1 MSGTSKESLG
11 HWGLPGLGKAC
22 LTTMDKKLNMLNEK
36 VDQLLHFQEDVTEK
50 LQSVCR
56 DMGHLEQGLRR
67 LEASRAPGPG
77 GADGVPR
84 ADTQAGWPEVLELV
98 RAMQQDAAQHGARLE
113 ALFRMVAAVD
123 RAIALVGA
131 TLQKSKVADF
141 LMQGHVPWRGGSPGD
156 SPEENKERVE
166 EEGAKPKHVL
176 SASGVQ
182 SDAREPGEES
192 QKVDV
197 LEGTVERL
205 PPIRAS
211 GLGAD
216 PAQAWASPGQ
226 GDGVPGPAQAFPG
239 HLPLPTKVEA
249 KPPETPSESPRT
261 GLELAPAPGRVNVV
275 SPSLEVA
282 PGAGQGASSSRP
294 DPWPLEEGTR
304 LTPGPG
310 PQCPGPP
317 GLPSQARAAH
327 SGGKT
332 PPRISIHMQEMDTP
346 GEMLVT
352 RRGSLGPSPATEA
365 PAAAQP
371 GEQGPP
377 GTGRCLQAPGTEP
390 REQTPEGARELSPLQ
405 ESSSPRGAKSEEDQR
420 AGVEPSTRPSLAR
433 RDDDDHAVGAL
444 GLQQGKGP
452 GAGNPEP
459 EQDCAARAPG
469 RAEAVRRMPPGVE
482 AGSVVLDDSPAPPAP
497 FEHRVVS
504 VKETSISADYE
515 VCQHEVLGGGRFGQ
529 VHRCTEKSTGLPLAA
544 KIIKVKSAKDR
555 EDVKNEINIMNQLS
569 HVNLI
574 QLYDAFESK
583 HSCTLVMEYVDG
595 GELFDRITD
604 EKYHLTELDVVLFTR
619 QICEG
624 VHYLHQHYI
633 LHLDL
638 KPTTQQ
644 SPQDEQEKLLD
655 EAIQAVK
662 VQSFQMKRCLDK
674 NKLMDALKHASNMLG
689 ELRTSMLSPKSYYEL
704 YMAISDEL
712 HYLEVYLTDE
722 FAKGRKV
729 ADLYE
734 LVQYA
739 GNIIPRLYLLI
750 TVGVVYV
757 KSFPQSRKDI
767 LKDLV
772 EMCRGVQHPLRGLFL
787 RNYLLQCTRN
797 ILPDEGEPTDE
808 ETTGD
813 ISDSMDFVLLNFAEM
828 NKLWV
833 RMQHQGHS
841 RDREKRERERQELR
855 ILVGTNLVRLSQLE
869 GVNVERYKQI
879 VLTGI
884 LEQVVNCRDALAQE
898 YLMECIIQVFPDEFH
913 LQTLN
918 PFLRACAELH
928 QNVNVKNIIIA
939 LIDRLALFAHREDG
953 PGIPADIKLFD
964 IFSQQV
970 ATVIQS
976 RQDMPSEDVVSL
988 QVSLINLAM
997 KCYPDRVDYVDKVL
1011 ETTVEIFNKLNLEH
1025 IATSSAVSKELTR
1038 LLKIPVD
1045 TYNNILTVLKLK
1057 HFHPLFEYFDYESR
1071 KSMSCYVLSNVLDY
1085 NTEIVSQ
1092 DQVDSIMN
1100 LVSTLIQDQ
1109 PDQPVEDPD
1118 PEDFADEQSLVGR
1131 FIHLLRSEDPDQQYL
1146 ILNTA
1151 RKHFGAGGNQ
1161 RIRFTLPPL
1170 VFAAYQLAFRYKENS
1185 KVDDKWEKKCQKIF
1199 SFAHQTISALIKA
1212 ELAELPLRLFLQGA
1226 LAAGEI
1232 GFENHETVA
1241 YEFMSQAFSLYE
1253 DEISDSKAQLAA
1265 ITLIIGTFER
1275 MKCFSEEN
1283 HEPLRTQCALAASK
1297 LLKKPDQ
1304 GRAVSTCAHLFWSG
1318 RNTDKNGE
1326 ELHGGK
1332 RVMEC
1337 LKKALKIANQC
1348 MDPSLQVQLFIEI
1361 LNRYIYFY
1369 EKENDAV
1376 TIQVLNQLIQ
1386 KIREDLPNLESSEE
1400 TEQIN
1405 KHFHNTL
1412 EHLRLRRES
1421 PESEGPIYEG
1431 LIL

>member
-1 MSGTSKESLG
+1 M
-11 HWGLPGLGKAC
+11 
-22 LTTMDKKLNMLNEK
+22 
-36 VDQLLHFQEDVTEK
+36 
-50 LQSVCR
+50 
-56 DMGHLEQGLRR
+56 
-67 LEASRAPGPG
+67 
-77 GADGVPR
+77 
-84 ADTQAGWPEVLELV
+84 
-98 RAMQQDAAQHGARLE
+98 
-113 ALFRMVAAVD
+113 
-123 RAIALVGA
+123 
-131 TLQKSKVADF
+131 
-141 LMQGHVPWRGGSPGD
+141 
-156 SPEENKERVE
+156 
-166 EEGAKPKHVL
+166 
-176 SASGVQ
+176 
-182 SDAREPGEES
+182 
-192 QKVDV
+192 
-197 LEGTVERL
+197 
-205 PPIRAS
+205 PI
-211 GLGAD
+211 
-216 PAQAWASPGQ
+216 
-226 GDGVPGPAQAFPG
+226 
-239 HLPLPTKVEA
+239 
-249 KPPETPSESPRT
+249 
-261 GLELAPAPGRVNVV
+261 
-275 SPSLEVA
+275 
-282 PGAGQGASSSRP
+282 
-294 DPWPLEEGTR
+294 
-304 LTPGPG
+304 
-310 PQCPGPP
+310 
-317 GLPSQARAAH
+317 
-327 SGGKT
+327 
-332 PPRISIHMQEMDTP
+332 
-346 GEMLVT
+346 
-352 RRGSLGPSPATEA
+352 
-365 PAAAQP
+365 
-371 GEQGPP
+371 
-377 GTGRCLQAPGTEP
+377 
-390 REQTPEGARELSPLQ
+390 
-405 ESSSPRGAKSEEDQR
+405 
-420 AGVEPSTRPSLAR
+420 
-433 RDDDDHAVGAL
+433 
-444 GLQQGKGP
+444 
-452 GAGNPEP
+452 
-459 EQDCAARAPG
+459 
-469 RAEAVRRMPPGVE
+469 
-482 AGSVVLDDSPAPPAP
+482 
-497 FEHRVVS
+497 
-504 VKETSISADYE
+504 
-515 VCQHEVLGGGRFGQ
+515 
-529 VHRCTEKSTGLPLAA
+529 
-544 KIIKVKSAKDR
+544 
-555 EDVKNEINIMNQLS
+555 
-569 HVNLI
+569 
-574 QLYDAFESK
+574 
-583 HSCTLVMEYVDG
+583 
-595 GELFDRITD
+595 
-604 EKYHLTELDVVLFTR
+604 
-619 QICEG
+619 
-624 VHYLHQHYI
+624 
-633 LHLDL
+633 
-638 KPTTQQ
+638 TQQ

-797 ILPDEGEPTDE
+797 ILPDEGEQADE

-879 VLTGI
+879 VLSGI

-1092 DQVDSIMN
+1092 EQVDAIMN

-1109 PDQPVEDPD
+1109 PDQPAEDPD

-1131 FIHLLRSEDPDQQYL
+1131 FIHLLRSDDPDQQYL

-1185 KVDDKWEKKCQKIF
+1185 KV
-1199 SFAHQTISALIKA
+1199 
-1212 ELAELPLRLFLQGA
+1212 
-1226 LAAGEI
+1226 
-1232 GFENHETVA
+1232 
-1241 YEFMSQAFSLYE
+1241 AFSLYE

-1304 GRAVSTCAHLFWSG
+1304 CRAVSTCAHLFWSG

-1369 EKENDAV
+1369 EKENEAV

-1386 KIREDLPNLESSEE
+1386 KIREDLPNLESTEE

-1431 LIL
+1431 LVL

>member
-1 MSGTSKESLG
+1 
-11 HWGLPGLGKAC
+11 
-22 LTTMDKKLNMLNEK
+22 
-36 VDQLLHFQEDVTEK
+36 Q
-50 LQSVCR
+50 
-56 DMGHLEQGLRR
+56 
-67 LEASRAPGPG
+67 
-77 GADGVPR
+77 
-84 ADTQAGWPEVLELV
+84 
-98 RAMQQDAAQHGARLE
+98 
-113 ALFRMVAAVD
+113 
-123 RAIALVGA
+123 
-131 TLQKSKVADF
+131 
-141 LMQGHVPWRGGSPGD
+141 
-156 SPEENKERVE
+156 
-166 EEGAKPKHVL
+166 
-176 SASGVQ
+176 
-182 SDAREPGEES
+182 
-192 QKVDV
+192 
-197 LEGTVERL
+197 
-205 PPIRAS
+205 
-211 GLGAD
+211 
-216 PAQAWASPGQ
+216 
-226 GDGVPGPAQAFPG
+226 
-239 HLPLPTKVEA
+239 
-249 KPPETPSESPRT
+249 
-261 GLELAPAPGRVNVV
+261 
-275 SPSLEVA
+275 
-282 PGAGQGASSSRP
+282 
-294 DPWPLEEGTR
+294 
-304 LTPGPG
+304 
-310 PQCPGPP
+310 
-317 GLPSQARAAH
+317 
-327 SGGKT
+327 
-332 PPRISIHMQEMDTP
+332 
-346 GEMLVT
+346 
-352 RRGSLGPSPATEA
+352 
-365 PAAAQP
+365 
-371 GEQGPP
+371 
-377 GTGRCLQAPGTEP
+377 
-390 REQTPEGARELSPLQ
+390 
-405 ESSSPRGAKSEEDQR
+405 
-420 AGVEPSTRPSLAR
+420 
-433 RDDDDHAVGAL
+433 
-444 GLQQGKGP
+444 
-452 GAGNPEP
+452 
-459 EQDCAARAPG
+459 
-469 RAEAVRRMPPGVE
+469 
-482 AGSVVLDDSPAPPAP
+482 
-497 FEHRVVS
+497 
-504 VKETSISADYE
+504 
-515 VCQHEVLGGGRFGQ
+515 
-529 VHRCTEKSTGLPLAA
+529 
-544 KIIKVKSAKDR
+544 
-555 EDVKNEINIMNQLS
+555 
-569 HVNLI
+569 
-574 QLYDAFESK
+574 
-583 HSCTLVMEYVDG
+583 
-595 GELFDRITD
+595 
-604 EKYHLTELDVVLFTR
+604 
-619 QICEG
+619 
-624 VHYLHQHYI
+624 
-633 LHLDL
+633 
-638 KPTTQQ
+638 PTTQQ

-797 ILPDEGEPTDE
+797 ILPDEGEQADE

-879 VLTGI
+879 VLPGI

-1092 DQVDSIMN
+1092 EQVDAIMN

-1109 PDQPVEDPD
+1109 PDQPAEDPD

-1131 FIHLLRSEDPDQQYL
+1131 FIHLLRSDDPDQQYL

-1241 YEFMSQAFSLYE
+1241 YEFMSQASAFSLYE

-1304 GRAVSTCAHLFWSG
+1304 CRAVSTCAHLFWSG

-1369 EKENDAV
+1369 EKENEAV

-1386 KIREDLPNLESSEE
+1386 KIREDLPNLESTEE

-1431 LIL
+1431 LVL

>member
-1 MSGTSKESLG
+1 
-11 HWGLPGLGKAC
+11 
-22 LTTMDKKLNMLNEK
+22 
-36 VDQLLHFQEDVTEK
+36 
-50 LQSVCR
+50 
-56 DMGHLEQGLRR
+56 
-67 LEASRAPGPG
+67 
-77 GADGVPR
+77 
-84 ADTQAGWPEVLELV
+84 
-98 RAMQQDAAQHGARLE
+98 
-113 ALFRMVAAVD
+113 
-123 RAIALVGA
+123 
-131 TLQKSKVADF
+131 
-141 LMQGHVPWRGGSPGD
+141 
-156 SPEENKERVE
+156 
-166 EEGAKPKHVL
+166 
-176 SASGVQ
+176 
-182 SDAREPGEES
+182 
-192 QKVDV
+192 
-197 LEGTVERL
+197 
-205 PPIRAS
+205 
-211 GLGAD
+211 
-216 PAQAWASPGQ
+216 
-226 GDGVPGPAQAFPG
+226 
-239 HLPLPTKVEA
+239 
-249 KPPETPSESPRT
+249 
-261 GLELAPAPGRVNVV
+261 
-275 SPSLEVA
+275 
-282 PGAGQGASSSRP
+282 
-294 DPWPLEEGTR
+294 
-304 LTPGPG
+304 
-310 PQCPGPP
+310 
-317 GLPSQARAAH
+317 
-327 SGGKT
+327 
-332 PPRISIHMQEMDTP
+332 
-346 GEMLVT
+346 
-352 RRGSLGPSPATEA
+352 
-365 PAAAQP
+365 
-371 GEQGPP
+371 
-377 GTGRCLQAPGTEP
+377 
-390 REQTPEGARELSPLQ
+390 
-405 ESSSPRGAKSEEDQR
+405 
-420 AGVEPSTRPSLAR
+420 
-433 RDDDDHAVGAL
+433 
-444 GLQQGKGP
+444 
-452 GAGNPEP
+452 
-459 EQDCAARAPG
+459 
-469 RAEAVRRMPPGVE
+469 
-482 AGSVVLDDSPAPPAP
+482 
-497 FEHRVVS
+497 
-504 VKETSISADYE
+504 
-515 VCQHEVLGGGRFGQ
+515 
-529 VHRCTEKSTGLPLAA
+529 
-544 KIIKVKSAKDR
+544 
-555 EDVKNEINIMNQLS
+555 
-569 HVNLI
+569 
-574 QLYDAFESK
+574 
-583 HSCTLVMEYVDG
+583 
-595 GELFDRITD
+595 
-604 EKYHLTELDVVLFTR
+604 
-619 QICEG
+619 
-624 VHYLHQHYI
+624 
-633 LHLDL
+633 
-638 KPTTQQ
+638 PTTQQ

-918 PFLRACAELH
+918 PFLRAYLPT
-928 QNVNVKNIIIA
+928 
-939 LIDRLALFAHREDG
+939 LADKYG

-1170 VFAAYQLAFRYKENS
+1170 VFAAYHYRN
-1185 KVDDKWEKKCQKIF
+1185 
-1199 SFAHQTISALIKA
+1199 
-1212 ELAELPLRLFLQGA
+1212 
-1226 LAAGEI
+1226 
-1232 GFENHETVA
+1232 
-1241 YEFMSQAFSLYE
+1241 
-1253 DEISDSKAQLAA
+1253 
-1265 ITLIIGTFER
+1265 
-1275 MKCFSEEN
+1275 EEN
-1283 HEPLRTQCALAASK
+1283 LAIY
-1297 LLKKPDQ
+1297 D
-1304 GRAVSTCAHLFWSG
+1304 
-1318 RNTDKNGE
+1318 
-1326 ELHGGK
+1326 
-1332 RVMEC
+1332 
-1337 LKKALKIANQC
+1337 
-1348 MDPSLQVQLFIEI
+1348 
-1361 LNRYIYFY
+1361 NR
-1369 EKENDAV
+1369 D
-1376 TIQVLNQLIQ
+1376 
-1386 KIREDLPNLESSEE
+1386 
-1400 TEQIN
+1400 
-1405 KHFHNTL
+1405 
-1412 EHLRLRRES
+1412 
-1421 PESEGPIYEG
+1421 
-1431 LIL
+1431 

>member
-1 MSGTSKESLG
+1 M
-11 HWGLPGLGKAC
+11 
-22 LTTMDKKLNMLNEK
+22 
-36 VDQLLHFQEDVTEK
+36 
-50 LQSVCR
+50 
-56 DMGHLEQGLRR
+56 
-67 LEASRAPGPG
+67 
-77 GADGVPR
+77 
-84 ADTQAGWPEVLELV
+84 
-98 RAMQQDAAQHGARLE
+98 
-113 ALFRMVAAVD
+113 
-123 RAIALVGA
+123 
-131 TLQKSKVADF
+131 
-141 LMQGHVPWRGGSPGD
+141 
-156 SPEENKERVE
+156 
-166 EEGAKPKHVL
+166 
-176 SASGVQ
+176 
-182 SDAREPGEES
+182 
-192 QKVDV
+192 
-197 LEGTVERL
+197 
-205 PPIRAS
+205 
-211 GLGAD
+211 
-216 PAQAWASPGQ
+216 
-226 GDGVPGPAQAFPG
+226 
-239 HLPLPTKVEA
+239 
-249 KPPETPSESPRT
+249 
-261 GLELAPAPGRVNVV
+261 
-275 SPSLEVA
+275 
-282 PGAGQGASSSRP
+282 
-294 DPWPLEEGTR
+294 
-304 LTPGPG
+304 
-310 PQCPGPP
+310 
-317 GLPSQARAAH
+317 
-327 SGGKT
+327 
-332 PPRISIHMQEMDTP
+332 
-346 GEMLVT
+346 
-352 RRGSLGPSPATEA
+352 
-365 PAAAQP
+365 
-371 GEQGPP
+371 
-377 GTGRCLQAPGTEP
+377 
-390 REQTPEGARELSPLQ
+390 
-405 ESSSPRGAKSEEDQR
+405 
-420 AGVEPSTRPSLAR
+420 
-433 RDDDDHAVGAL
+433 
-444 GLQQGKGP
+444 
-452 GAGNPEP
+452 
-459 EQDCAARAPG
+459 
-469 RAEAVRRMPPGVE
+469 
-482 AGSVVLDDSPAPPAP
+482 
-497 FEHRVVS
+497 
-504 VKETSISADYE
+504 
-515 VCQHEVLGGGRFGQ
+515 
-529 VHRCTEKSTGLPLAA
+529 
-544 KIIKVKSAKDR
+544 
-555 EDVKNEINIMNQLS
+555 
-569 HVNLI
+569 
-574 QLYDAFESK
+574 
-583 HSCTLVMEYVDG
+583 
-595 GELFDRITD
+595 
-604 EKYHLTELDVVLFTR
+604 
-619 QICEG
+619 
-624 VHYLHQHYI
+624 
-633 LHLDL
+633 
-638 KPTTQQ
+638 PTTQQ

-953 PGIPADIKLFD
+953 PGIPTDIKLFD

-1185 KVDDKWEKKCQKIF
+1185 KV
-1199 SFAHQTISALIKA
+1199 
-1212 ELAELPLRLFLQGA
+1212 
-1226 LAAGEI
+1226 
-1232 GFENHETVA
+1232 
-1241 YEFMSQAFSLYE
+1241 AFSLYE

>member
-1 MSGTSKESLG
+1 
-11 HWGLPGLGKAC
+11 
-22 LTTMDKKLNMLNEK
+22 
-36 VDQLLHFQEDVTEK
+36 
-50 LQSVCR
+50 
-56 DMGHLEQGLRR
+56 
-67 LEASRAPGPG
+67 
-77 GADGVPR
+77 
-84 ADTQAGWPEVLELV
+84 
-98 RAMQQDAAQHGARLE
+98 
-113 ALFRMVAAVD
+113 
-123 RAIALVGA
+123 
-131 TLQKSKVADF
+131 
-141 LMQGHVPWRGGSPGD
+141 
-156 SPEENKERVE
+156 
-166 EEGAKPKHVL
+166 
-176 SASGVQ
+176 
-182 SDAREPGEES
+182 
-192 QKVDV
+192 
-197 LEGTVERL
+197 
-205 PPIRAS
+205 
-211 GLGAD
+211 
-216 PAQAWASPGQ
+216 
-226 GDGVPGPAQAFPG
+226 
-239 HLPLPTKVEA
+239 
-249 KPPETPSESPRT
+249 
-261 GLELAPAPGRVNVV
+261 
-275 SPSLEVA
+275 
-282 PGAGQGASSSRP
+282 
-294 DPWPLEEGTR
+294 
-304 LTPGPG
+304 
-310 PQCPGPP
+310 
-317 GLPSQARAAH
+317 
-327 SGGKT
+327 
-332 PPRISIHMQEMDTP
+332 
-346 GEMLVT
+346 
-352 RRGSLGPSPATEA
+352 
-365 PAAAQP
+365 
-371 GEQGPP
+371 
-377 GTGRCLQAPGTEP
+377 
-390 REQTPEGARELSPLQ
+390 
-405 ESSSPRGAKSEEDQR
+405 
-420 AGVEPSTRPSLAR
+420 
-433 RDDDDHAVGAL
+433 
-444 GLQQGKGP
+444 
-452 GAGNPEP
+452 
-459 EQDCAARAPG
+459 
-469 RAEAVRRMPPGVE
+469 
-482 AGSVVLDDSPAPPAP
+482 
-497 FEHRVVS
+497 
-504 VKETSISADYE
+504 
-515 VCQHEVLGGGRFGQ
+515 
-529 VHRCTEKSTGLPLAA
+529 
-544 KIIKVKSAKDR
+544 
-555 EDVKNEINIMNQLS
+555 
-569 HVNLI
+569 
-574 QLYDAFESK
+574 
-583 HSCTLVMEYVDG
+583 
-595 GELFDRITD
+595 
-604 EKYHLTELDVVLFTR
+604 
-619 QICEG
+619 
-624 VHYLHQHYI
+624 
-633 LHLDL
+633 
-638 KPTTQQ
+638 
-644 SPQDEQEKLLD
+644 
-655 EAIQAVK
+655 
-662 VQSFQMKRCLDK
+662 
-674 NKLMDALKHASNMLG
+674 
-689 ELRTSMLSPKSYYEL
+689 
-704 YMAISDEL
+704 MAISDEL

-797 ILPDEGEPTDE
+797 ILPDDGEQTDE

-869 GVNVERYKQI
+869 GVNVERYKQ
-879 VLTGI
+879 
-884 LEQVVNCRDALAQE
+884 
-898 YLMECIIQVFPDEFH
+898 VFPDEFH

-970 ATVIQS
+970 ATVIQ
-976 RQDMPSEDVVSL
+976 DVVSL

-1025 IATSSAVSKELTR
+1025 IATSSAVSKELMR

-1045 TYNNILTVLKLK
+1045 TYNNVLTVLKLK

-1071 KSMSCYVLSNVLDY
+1071 KTMSCYVLSNVLDY
-1085 NTEIVSQ
+1085 NTEIISQ
-1092 DQVDSIMN
+1092 DQVDAIMN

-1109 PDQPVEDPD
+1109 PDQPAEDPD
-1118 PEDFADEQSLVGR
+1118 PEDMADEQGLVGR
-1131 FIHLLRSEDPDQQYL
+1131 FIHLLRSEDPNQQYL

-1161 RIRFTLPPL
+1161 RIRYTLPPL
-1170 VFAAYQLAFRYKENS
+1170 VFAAYQLAFRYKENE

-1199 SFAHQTISALIKA
+1199 TFAHQTISALIKA

-1275 MKCFSEEN
+1275 MKCFGEEN
-1283 HEPLRTQCALAASK
+1283 HDPLRTQCVLAASK

-1304 GRAVSTCAHLFWSG
+1304 CRA
-1318 RNTDKNGE
+1318 
-1326 ELHGGK
+1326 LHGAK

-1369 EKENDAV
+1369 EKENEAV

-1386 KIREDLPNLESSEE
+1386 KIREDLPNLESTEE

-1405 KHFHNTL
+1405 KHFQNTL

-1431 LIL
+1431 LVI